1 MHILTCVKQT
11 PVSDSIKVDMETGCL
26 IRTGIESA
34 INPFDEFALEEAVR
48 TKEKL
53 PGSTVTSVTMGPPQ
67 AEAVL
72 RDSVA
77 RGGDHCYHLCDR
89 VLGGSDT
96 WATSYALAQAV
107 KHISA
112 TAPQGEIKLVFCGKQ
127 TNDSDTGHIGPQIAT
142 WLGWPNAAFVRRV
155 IEVTETSVRVERLM
169 EDGTDVIEMPL
180 PAVISVIKE
189 INTPRIA
196 SLKGRMAA
204 KKAVINPLTAAAIGC
219 DTAKLG
225 IKGSPTSV
233 VRTYTPTIK
242 TESVTI
248 TGDTPAEK
256 AKNILAAL
264 KEKQVL

>member
-26 IRTGIESA
+26 VRTGVEA
-34 INPFDEFALEEAVR
+34 ALNPFDEFALEEAVR

-53 PGSTVTSVTMGPPQ
+53 PGSKVSSLTMGPPQ

-77 RGGDHCYHLCDR
+77 RGGDACYHLCDAA
-89 VLGGSDT
+89 VAGSDT
-96 WATSYALAQAV
+96 WATSYALAQAI

-112 TAPQGEIKLVFCGKQ
+112 TAEEVKLVFCGKQ

-142 WLGWPNAAFVRRV
+142 WLGWPNAAFVRKIV
-155 IEVTETSVRVERLM
+155 EVTETSVTVERLM
-169 EDGTDVIEMPL
+169 EDGTDVIELPL

-196 SLKGRMAA
+196 SLKGRLAA
-204 KKAVINPLTAAAIGC
+204 KKAVITKLTAAEVNCDGTKIGM
-219 DTAKLG
+219 KN
-225 IKGSPTSV
+225 SPTSV
-233 VRTYTPTIK
+233 VRTFTPSVK
-242 TESVTI
+242 TESVAI
-248 TGDTPAEK
+248 TGETAAEK
-256 AKNILAAL
+256 AKNLFAAL
-264 KEKQVL
+264 KAKQLV